1 MTSHAMRFASLLLL
15 VGCAPTRVAPKQLPE
30 LVQPEPVGVNRG
42 PADKSGKMIDTTTY
56 DNKLAS
62 IRATLARSHIELDA
76 GPVIESCGE
85 HHGVTDCVHCEIASR
100 RDTSGVDPDML
111 DAIAIAFARYP
122 TRVLEVSGIQ
132 HVALCKDIHYRDD
145 AMPQPAGMAMPGDAR
160 LLLSLEPVAHIADY
174 GGDFTIEQV
183 VHHEVFHML
192 DKETDDH
199 DWHALNPPRFAYRD
213 PASLDEAKR
222 PSGFVNNYATTNE
235 REDRAST
242 FEYIIGQPEKL
253 CAIERV
259 DPIVAK
265 KVKLVRARVAKLMG
279 MRGLPAEKC
288 DHVYSVP
295 SSQKHRS
302 FPHGSTT

>member
-1 MTSHAMRFASLLLL
+1 MRFASLVVLI
-15 VGCAPTRVAPKQLPE
+15 GCAPTRLPPTQLPD
-30 LVQPEPVGVNRG
+30 LVQPEPVGV
-42 PADKSGKMIDTTTY
+42 IDTTTY
-56 DNKLAS
+56 DNKVAS

-85 HHGVTDCVHCEIASR
+85 HHGIKGCVHCDVATR

-122 TRVLEVSGIQ
+122 QRVLDISGIQ
-132 HVALCKDIHYRDD
+132 YVALCKDIHYSQVHDGV
-145 AMPQPAGMAMPGDAR
+145 PQPAGMAMPSDAR

-199 DWHALNPPRFAYRD
+199 AWQNLDPPEFVYRD
-213 PASLDEAKR
+213 PAPLDESKR
-222 PSGFVNNYATTNE
+222 PIGFVNNYATTNE

-242 FEYIIGQPEKL
+242 FEYMIGQPEKL

-265 KVKLVRARVAKLMG
+265 KVRLVRARVAKLMG
-279 MRGLPAEKC
+279 SYGLPAERCKAQRPVLLRGRHAL
-288 DHVYSVP
+288 HVVA
-295 SSQKHRS
+295 RS
-302 FPHGSTT
+302 THEHAEN

>member
-1 MTSHAMRFASLLLL
+1 MRFASLVVL
-15 VGCAPTRVAPKQLPE
+15 VIELGCTPTRVPPARLPE
-30 LVQPEPVGVNRG
+30 LVQPEPVGV
-42 PADKSGKMIDTTTY
+42 IDTTTY

-62 IRATLARSHIELDA
+62 IRATLARSHIELDS

-85 HHGVTDCVHCEIASR
+85 HHGIADCVHCDVATR
-100 RDTSGVDPDML
+100 RDTGGIDPDML

-122 TRVLEVSGIQ
+122 QRVLDISGIQ
-132 HVALCKDIHYRDD
+132 HVALCKEIRYGKVHEGV
-145 AMPQPAGMAMPGDAR
+145 PQPAGMAMPGEAR

-199 DWHALNPPRFAYRD
+199 DWHALNPPRFSYRD
-213 PASLDEAKR
+213 PAPLDESTR
-222 PSGFVNNYATTNE
+222 PAGFVNNYATTNE

-242 FEYIIGQPEKL
+242 FEFIIGQPDKL
-253 CAIERV
+253 CEIERV

-265 KVKLVRARVAKLMG
+265 KVRVVRARVAKLMG
-279 MRGLPAEKC
+279 NRGLPDARCKA
-288 DHVYSVP
+288 P
-295 SSQKHRS
+295 AKPKPKPL
-302 FPHGSTT
+302 FHG

>member
-1 MTSHAMRFASLLLL
+1 MFCAVISWHARRITSRVMRFASLVVLL
-15 VGCAPTRVAPKQLPE
+15 GCAPTRVRPTQLPE
-30 LVQPEPVGVNRG
+30 LVQPEPVGV
-42 PADKSGKMIDTTTY
+42 IDTTTY

-85 HHGVTDCVHCEIASR
+85 HHGIQDCVHCDVATR

-122 TRVLEVSGIQ
+122 QRVLDISGIQ
-132 HVALCKDIHYRDD
+132 HVALCKDIHYSQVHDGV
-145 AMPQPAGMAMPGDAR
+145 PQPAGMAMPGDAR

-174 GGDFTIEQV
+174 GGGFTIEQV

-213 PASLDEAKR
+213 PAPLDESTR
-222 PSGFVNNYATTNE
+222 PGGFVNHYATTNE

-242 FEYIIGQPEKL
+242 FEYMIGQPEKL

-265 KVKLVRARVAKLMG
+265 KVRVVRERVAKLMG
-279 MRGLPAEKC
+279 ARGLPPEHCKAPGPK
-288 DHVYSVP
+288 P
-295 SSQKHRS
+295 PAKPL
-302 FPHGSTT
+302 FHG